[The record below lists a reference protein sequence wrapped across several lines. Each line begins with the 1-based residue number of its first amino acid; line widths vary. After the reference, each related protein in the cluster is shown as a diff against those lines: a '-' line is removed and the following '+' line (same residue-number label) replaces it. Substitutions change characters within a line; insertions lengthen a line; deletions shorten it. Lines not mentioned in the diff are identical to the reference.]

1 MTDTEHEEAWRH
13 REQTDRSE
21 PAKARPEPAEEAQ
34 TPEAMRAAQ
43 IAEDGEQ
50 EAASSATRVRG
61 VEWVRPTD
69 LMARHG
75 ATVAGRG
82 IDFQAELARRA
93 REPVADRLHRLGDRA
108 RQLPPL
114 SAFGRSHPT
123 PSGPRRSGVGKS

>member
-1 MTDTEHEEAWRH
+1 MDTEHEEAWQH
-13 REQTDRSE
+13 REQTDRPE
-21 PAKARPEPAEEAQ
+21 PAKARPDLTEEAQ

-43 IAEDGEQ
+43 ITEDGEQ

-114 SAFGRSHPT
+114 SAFGRGHPT